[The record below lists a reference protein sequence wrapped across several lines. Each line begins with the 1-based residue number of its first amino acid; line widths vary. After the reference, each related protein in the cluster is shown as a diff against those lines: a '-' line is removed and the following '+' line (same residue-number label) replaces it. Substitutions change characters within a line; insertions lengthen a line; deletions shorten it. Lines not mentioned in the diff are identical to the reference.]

1 MTTPAEPRPTGPRPA
16 GPARSFD
23 VVEGPYL
30 VSRVNPHPFRQL
42 RGGDPAA
49 PLLRT
54 LAELECERED
64 LREPLL
70 EALHRAAPEL
80 GAHRS
85 AALAA
90 KRAVFN
96 GRPPRADLHEHPL
109 SRKVPLLGA
118 WSANWRRALA
128 AAELVDAGHESGLGA
143 ERAVLA
149 EWARAP
155 AVDRSTALSSP
166 DLHRAVAARA
176 ATDGAPDKRM
186 RKAEAA
192 LVRYFSRS
200 TVKVS
205 PYSMYTAVH
214 FAPLDDEGLAASDG
228 PLRLTSHAELR
239 RLLPRQ
245 AARALAADPEARLG
259 LEWVL
264 TGGARRETTEQG
276 ERLVVRCRRWAPP
289 SPGLRAE
296 AFGEEEVRLPLTGSW
311 DRLITVLEKQA
322 AAPVRLDGLRDAVA
336 ADLGCGPER
345 ALGVLDQLIGVG
357 VLVPWSPVP
366 EQSPDFSRHWHR
378 LARTLPGE
386 AAARVVAAFEETE
399 RTLSGFAESDGAG
412 RASGVLRLQRVW
424 SAAVGVPGSATSPVV
439 EDCLVS
445 RGVPV
450 TRDQTRGWSADL
462 GRLMP
467 LLFALD
473 DQRVLSGAL
482 EQVFVG
488 RYGRG
493 GRCRDLEGFAQ
504 HARAAFPM
512 TQSLMGGDPA
522 ALAGADQDLTRVLE
536 ARRRAVDHLVELGRS
551 GGEHAEVDPEVVAEV
566 AAMLP
571 DREFAARR
579 SFAVFG
585 QVIPGTGGEGD
596 PAGLVVNHLY
606 GGRARYFSRFLNQLP
621 AQFRERVAAHVR
633 RLGPAGADTVHMRSA
648 LGFNANLS
656 PALAAEELAL
666 RDEPTLLPGPAT
678 RDLTLVHT
686 PHGLRLA
693 RDDGREIDPVYTGFL
708 VPHALPYDEMLV
720 AMVADSPFFSFGD
733 LTIDLHE
740 RWTGQ
745 GLRGA
750 VPRIGFGSLTLF
762 RRRWAMDAAEF
773 TAGPEE
779 SPAELYR
786 RLNVARERR
795 GIPEQ
800 VFVRPLQGARLGP
813 LERAMAPKPQHVDF
827 LSRLHTG
834 TAAKR
839 LAHLGPTLLVEEML
853 PGPDHHRVHSP
864 AGTHAGELFL
874 ELSTVPRAPDS
885 PAPAAPRPS
894 PASSIPQAK
903 RG

>member
-1 MTTPAEPRPTGPRPA
+1 MNTSDEPS
-16 GPARSFD
+16 RSFE

-30 VSRVNPHPFRQL
+30 VSRVNPHPHRQL
-42 RGGDPAA
+42 RGTTPTA
-49 PLLRT
+49 PLLRS
-54 LAELECERED
+54 LARLELQRED
-64 LREPLL
+64 LREGLL
-70 EALHRAAPEL
+70 DALHRAAPEL
-80 GAHRS
+80 GAHRN

-96 GRPPRADLHEHPL
+96 RRPPREDLYDHPVT
-109 SRKVPLLGA
+109 REIPLLGA
-118 WSANWRRALA
+118 WADLWRESRATA
-128 AAELVDAGHESGLGA
+128 ALVDAEHEPALRA
-143 ERAVLA
+143 ERAALTA
-149 EWARAP
+149 WARDP
-155 AVDRSTALSSP
+155 GVDRATALSSP

-176 ATDGAPDKRM
+176 ATDRDPDKRM

-205 PYSMYTAVH
+205 PYSLYTAVH
-214 FAPLDDEGLAASDG
+214 FSPLEAEVAEDAER
-228 PLRLTSHAELR
+228 PLELTSHAALR

-264 TGGARRETTEQG
+264 TGGARREVTDQG
-276 ERLVVRCRRWAPP
+276 ERLVVRRRVWAPP

-296 AFGEEEVRLPLTGSW
+296 AFGEEEVRLPMTGSW
-311 DRLITVLEKQA
+311 DRLVTVLEKRA
-322 AAPVRLDGLRDAVA
+322 STPVRLAALRDAVA
-336 ADLGCGPER
+336 ADLGCGADR

-366 EQSPDFSRHWHR
+366 EQSPDFTRHWHR
-378 LARTLPGE
+378 LARALPGE
-386 AAARVVAAFEETE
+386 AAARVATAFAETE
-399 RTLSGFAESDGAG
+399 TVLAGFADADGAG
-412 RASGVLRLQRVW
+412 RSGDVLRLQHLW
-424 SAAVGVPGSATSPVV
+424 SAAVGVEGSATSPVV

-450 TRDQTRGWSADL
+450 DRARTRAWSADL

-482 EQVFVG
+482 EQVFVS

-493 GRCRDLEGFAQ
+493 GRCSDLEGFAQ
-504 HARAAFPM
+504 HARAAFPL
-512 TQSLMGGDPA
+512 TQELMGGAPA
-522 ALAGADQDLTRVLE
+522 ALAGADPELTRVLS

-551 GGEHAEVDPEVVAEV
+551 GGDRVEVDPAVVDEV

-585 QVIPGTGGEGD
+585 QAVPD
-596 PAGLVVNHLY
+596 GLVVNHLY
-606 GGRARYFSRFLNQLP
+606 GGRARYFSRFLGHLP
-621 AQFRERVAAHVR
+621 EEVRERVAAHVR
-633 RLGPAGADTVHMRSA
+633 RLGPAEADTVHMRSA

-656 PALAAEELAL
+656 PALADEELAL
-666 RDEPTLLPGPAT
+666 RDEPTLEPGPST
-678 RDLTLVHT
+678 LDLTLVHT
-686 PHGLRLA
+686 PHGLRLV

-720 AMVADSPFFSFGD
+720 AMVADSPFFSFAD

-740 RWTGQ
+740 RWTRHGFQ
-745 GLRGA
+745 GGT
-750 VPRIGFGSLTLF
+750 PRIGFGGLTLF
-762 RRRWAMDAAEF
+762 RRRWGMD
-773 TAGPEE
+773 TADLSLRPEE
-779 SPAELYR
+779 SAAQLHR
-786 RLNVARERR
+786 RLNVDRELR

-800 VFVRPLQGARLGP
+800 VFVRPLQGGRLGP

-839 LAHLGPTLLVEEML
+839 LAHLGPALLVEEML
-853 PGPDHHRVHSP
+853 PGPDHHRVRGP
-864 AGTHAGELFL
+864 DGAHASELFL
-874 ELSTVPRAPDS
+874 ELSTVPRAAGTV
-885 PAPAAPRPS
+885 PAPPS
-894 PASSIPQAK
+894 HPPGEARLTP
-903 RG
+903 